1 MVEFGLDVEE
11 KTIDGAPPR
20 IELRATGA
28 PCPQRAVAECLAA
41 DSLMH
46 STGRPGCR
54 VSVPGGAPAAGL
66 PGANLAVNLSHACF
80 LRFQGFLSN
89 LFLRHTRKKAKV

>member
-20 IELRATGA
+20 IELRVTGA

-46 STGRPGCR
+46 STGSG
-54 VSVPGGAPAAGL
+54 PAAECQCLGGPPRQAFRVL
-66 PGANLAVNLSHACF
+66 
-80 LRFQGFLSN
+80 
-89 LFLRHTRKKAKV
+89 T